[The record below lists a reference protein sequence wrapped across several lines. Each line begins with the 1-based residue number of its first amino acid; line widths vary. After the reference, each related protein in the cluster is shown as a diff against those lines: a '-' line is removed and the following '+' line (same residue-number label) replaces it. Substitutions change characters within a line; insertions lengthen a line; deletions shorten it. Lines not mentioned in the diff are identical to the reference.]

1 MFSLSLVSVLLILFN
16 QDQKVTPYSLD
27 NCEVH
32 GNLRNRTKVLCYNRN
47 LNEVPAHLPSKVFL
61 LDLSGNNITY
71 LGKNAFRNLNH
82 LQVLN
87 VSQNKIVHIEKGA
100 FMSTN
105 HLEILNLTA
114 NQLRLLS
121 RSTLDGLT
129 KLTVLLLRHNQID
142 RIESS
147 AFAHLQNL
155 KVIDL
160 SSNQLHTL
168 NAVHAVFNVKSL
180 EELHIADNGLQN
192 VTTEEITSIPVMLR
206 KLDASHNPISLFGI
220 TSSVLENI
228 ISLDLSF
235 STPTVSIVW
244 LIQDSCFL
252 KGLNTL
258 YLGGIA
264 MKPSGISKVIQTLNC
279 SLLQVIHL
287 DHLNLTES
295 DGLIEQV
302 CLQHQ
307 NVETLNL
314 LGNMFTS
321 VNARAFENC
330 THLRH
335 LNMAFNKLEVL
346 PASLFKPLKY
356 LQLLSLANN
365 KFTVVPN
372 ATSAVTSLESLDVS
386 FNRINRIFPY
396 DFAHLKKAKS
406 INITGN
412 YISHVY
418 SDFFTDLCGL
428 QELDLGENALTDI
441 EEPFSVSLK
450 TLRTLIL
457 RQNKMDSIK
466 KGIFKNLTALQ
477 LLNLADNQIVTIE
490 PGAFE
495 GLSNL
500 QTLILGSNRIT
511 QDTLQEGTFQGVSN
525 LVDLEIFSNDI
536 SYESPK
542 ELTNPPFQLLKFL
555 KKLSINS
562 QRHNGLRHFPVN
574 FLQGLK
580 SIVLIHAG
588 NLAISF
594 LDPNTFK
601 YTPTLQE
608 LDLSENQLSS
618 ISNTLFTP
626 MPNLTEL
633 HLNKNGL
640 NSLSFVSQANFS
652 RLTLLRLAGNQI
664 DVVTEKQIRAMPFL
678 LFIDVRQNPFSC
690 RCSNQKFLM
699 WSLKNPKTQ
708 VLYFSE
714 YTCASPPAY
723 KGKKLQAFK
732 TSSCTLNHDFI
743 LCITNTA
750 AVMLLM
756 LICFCC
762 QWRWNMIYAYHLLLA
777 YFIDKRQK
785 RKGQGR
791 EYDYDAFLSYNTH
804 DEKWVINYFLPVMEN
819 QYGWKLCLHH
829 RDFQPGRTVLE
840 NIVDNIYASRK
851 TICIISHHYLESEW
865 CSKEIQVA
873 CFRLFDDH
881 KDVLILIFLEDIPRY
896 YLSPYY
902 RMRKLVKN
910 KTYLKRPQDEQE
922 MPLFWHKLNMAMKT
936 GEEKKDE
943 NPILTAFVPVE
954 LP

>member
-1 MFSLSLVSVLLILFN
+1 
-16 QDQKVTPYSLD
+16 
-27 NCEVH
+27 
-32 GNLRNRTKVLCYNRN
+32 
-47 LNEVPAHLPSKVFL
+47 
-61 LDLSGNNITY
+61 
-71 LGKNAFRNLNH
+71 
-82 LQVLN
+82 
-87 VSQNKIVHIEKGA
+87 
-100 FMSTN
+100 
-105 HLEILNLTA
+105 
-114 NQLRLLS
+114 
-121 RSTLDGLT
+121 
-129 KLTVLLLRHNQID
+129 
-142 RIESS
+142 
-147 AFAHLQNL
+147 
-155 KVIDL
+155 
-160 SSNQLHTL
+160 
-168 NAVHAVFNVKSL
+168 
-180 EELHIADNGLQN
+180 
-192 VTTEEITSIPVMLR
+192 
-206 KLDASHNPISLFGI
+206 
-220 TSSVLENI
+220 
-228 ISLDLSF
+228 
-235 STPTVSIVW
+235 
-244 LIQDSCFL
+244 
-252 KGLNTL
+252 
-258 YLGGIA
+258 
-264 MKPSGISKVIQTLNC
+264 
-279 SLLQVIHL
+279 
-287 DHLNLTES
+287 
-295 DGLIEQV
+295 
-302 CLQHQ
+302 
-307 NVETLNL
+307 
-314 LGNMFTS
+314 
-321 VNARAFENC
+321 
-330 THLRH
+330 
-335 LNMAFNKLEVL
+335 
-346 PASLFKPLKY
+346 
-356 LQLLSLANN
+356 
-365 KFTVVPN
+365 
-372 ATSAVTSLESLDVS
+372 
-386 FNRINRIFPY
+386 
-396 DFAHLKKAKS
+396 
-406 INITGN
+406 
-412 YISHVY
+412 
-418 SDFFTDLCGL
+418 
-428 QELDLGENALTDI
+428 
-441 EEPFSVSLK
+441 
-450 TLRTLIL
+450 
-457 RQNKMDSIK
+457 MDSIK

-542 ELTNPPFQLLKFL
+542 ELTNPPFQLLKLL

-580 SIVLIHAG
+580 SIVLIHA
-588 NLAISF
+588 
-594 LDPNTFK
+594 
-601 YTPTLQE
+601 
-608 LDLSENQLSS
+608 
-618 ISNTLFTP
+618 
-626 MPNLTEL
+626 
-633 HLNKNGL
+633 
-640 NSLSFVSQANFS
+640 
-652 RLTLLRLAGNQI
+652 
-664 DVVTEKQIRAMPFL
+664 
-678 LFIDVRQNPFSC
+678 
-690 RCSNQKFLM
+690 
-699 WSLKNPKTQ
+699 
-708 VLYFSE
+708 
-714 YTCASPPAY
+714 
-723 KGKKLQAFK
+723 
-732 TSSCTLNHDFI
+732 
-743 LCITNTA
+743 A

-829 RDFQPGRTVLE
+829 RDFQPGRTILE